1 MPPPAPAKR
10 ASSFIA
16 LPVAIDG
23 IGHDFTDG
31 VSVSVNHLFERRK
44 DAEGWRF
51 IGGCPHGF
59 PVNSQSKFVVVRGN
73 VFDVEDKVAA
83 FGGGLDIGGVL
94 PPVVVWLRFLIIM
107 KGNQAVKLAQHGVPL
122 IFGNVHGPI
131 LARADDVL

>member
-1 MPPPAPAKR
+1 MCS
-10 ASSFIA
+10 ASLFV

-31 VSVSVNHLFERRK
+31 VSVSVNHFFECRK

-51 IGGCPHGF
+51 VGGCPHGV

-83 FGGGLDIGGVL
+83 FGGRLDIGGLL
-94 PPVVVWLRFLIIM
+94 PPVLLMVGV
-107 KGNQAVKLAQHGVPL
+107 GAVHDGGV
-122 IFGNVHGPI
+122 
-131 LARADDVL
+131 DC